1 MMVRFYVCFMYV
13 RTYFVII
20 LVAPYEVLV
29 MGSPLHSQ
37 GSQLILNC
45 TSEGGPQLRYIWVFL
60 GNIISN
66 SSILI
71 IDNVTTTDGGN
82 YTCTVTNDA
91 GSSDAIV
98 IVYSKS
104 FVITINHVCVC
115 VCLCMCVCL
124 CVYVYMYF
132 IKQVL

>member
-1 MMVRFYVCFMYV
+1 M
-13 RTYFVII
+13 YFVII
-20 LVAPYEVLV
+20 LVAPYEVSV
-29 MGSPLHSQ
+29 MGNSLHSK
-37 GSQLILNC
+37 GSQLTLNC
-45 TSEGGPQLRYIWVFL
+45 TSEGGPQLQYFWVFL

-98 IVYSKS
+98 TVYSKS
-104 FVITINHVCVC
+104 FVITINFVYMCVVC
-115 VCLCMCVCL
+115 VCLYVCVCL
-124 CVYVYMYF
+124 CVYVYICVCVF
-132 IKQVL
+132 TSSRCCKLLVV